1 MSGENANDA
10 ILRQEWKKPTST
22 SNSVHDFYLVEY
34 VGGLKELSN
43 KSLVDFVRLPKRES
57 KKSLDEVAK
66 TVWQAKMRPSVLRLN
81 QCWGSG

>member
-34 VGGLKELSN
+34 VGGLKKVGKVSIC
-43 KSLVDFVRLPKRES
+43 KDGTSCRIS
-57 KKSLDEVAK
+57 
-66 TVWQAKMRPSVLRLN
+66 
-81 QCWGSG
+81 

>member
-34 VGGLKELSN
+34 VGGLKKDRRKCMTRMCVLFDKNFSKLFAKLHVAR
-43 KSLVDFVRLPKRES
+43 KSS
-57 KKSLDEVAK
+57 KKCFLE
-66 TVWQAKMRPSVLRLN
+66 
-81 QCWGSG
+81 